1 MKKRKIFTVILL
13 MTVLVLCLAGAPAV
27 ADEEDFSEIGGV
39 WYTEEVMM
47 TVTDEGRF
55 TIEWFDGDWTGSLE
69 ADWRFNEDEEEYAA
83 YVMTLD
89 DPELSMWE
97 KNELVADAYHPGKL
111 TLVQDGTP
119 HEVFWDVPV
128 YVMDMGEEDLEV
140 YEPYAFID
148 TSDGEEPAV
157 TMMFTFL
164 RPVKDIAVME
174 MENQQFDEEGNFG
187 YNGVTLEWW
196 PELDSQERIVVK
208 RVFEGDMPDLSIG
221 FMTEDEFRYE
231 FAVTISGADGAL
243 ELLQIPAG
251 EG

>member
-1 MKKRKIFTVILL
+1 
-13 MTVLVLCLAGAPAV
+13 
-27 ADEEDFSEIGGV
+27 
-39 WYTEEVMM
+39 
-47 TVTDEGRF
+47 
-55 TIEWFDGDWTGSLE
+55 
-69 ADWRFNEDEEEYAA
+69 
-83 YVMTLD
+83 
-89 DPELSMWE
+89 
-97 KNELVADAYHPGKL
+97 
-111 TLVQDGTP
+111 
-119 HEVFWDVPV
+119 
-128 YVMDMGEEDLEV
+128 MDMGEEDLEV

-148 TSDGEEPAV
+148 ASNGEEPAV

-174 MENQQFDEEGNFG
+174 MENQQFDEEGNLG

>member
-1 MKKRKIFTVILL
+1 MKQWKNVAASLL
-13 MTVLVLCLAGAPAV
+13 TLVLMLCIAGAPAA
-27 ADEEDFSEIGGV
+27 ADEDFFDIEGV
-39 WYTEEVMM
+39 WYTEEVSM
-47 TVTDEGRF
+47 TITDEGRF
-55 TIEWFDGDWTGSLE
+55 TIEWFDEDWTGSLE
-69 ADWRFNEDEEEYAA
+69 TDWRLNEEEEEYAA

-97 KNELVADAYHPGKL
+97 KNELVTDVYHPGKL

-128 YVMDMGEEDLEV
+128 YVMDMGEEDIEV

-148 TSDGEEPAV
+148 AANGEEPAV

-174 MENQQFDEEGNFG
+174 MEDLKFDEEGNLG
-187 YNGVTLEWW
+187 YNGVTLQWW
-196 PELDSQERIVVK
+196 PELDSQERIVVT
-208 RVFEGDMPDLSIG
+208 RVFEGDMPDLSIS
-221 FMTEDEFRYE
+221 FMTEDETRYE
-231 FAVTISGADGAL
+231 FAVAISGADGAL
-243 ELLQIPAG
+243 ELLPVPAG